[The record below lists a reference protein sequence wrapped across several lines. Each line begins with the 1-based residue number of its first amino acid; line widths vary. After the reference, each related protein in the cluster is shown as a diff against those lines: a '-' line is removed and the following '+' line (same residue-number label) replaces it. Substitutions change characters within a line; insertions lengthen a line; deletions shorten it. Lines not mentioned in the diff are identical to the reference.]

1 MKHYEMFC
9 VLPGTLSEDEVTPVV
24 DNVAQTLGSYDAQN
38 VTREDMGK
46 SRLAYPIKHIRYGY
60 FHLFR
65 FELEAENLVKLEK
78 SVRLLDN
85 LLRVVVKTSDP
96 SKATAYTLAQDP
108 TALSAPPKADKDERR
123 GERKPFEKREAPV
136 KETPADKKESI
147 SAPSDAK
154 AMDDKEEVKKEEKT
168 VEEPKESTS
177 AKATA
182 DKEEKLEE
190 PAPVKVVEDK
200 EKKPKISIDD
210 IDQKLDEILQKDIE
224 NV

>member
-9 VLPGTLSEDEVTPVV
+9 VLPGTLGEDEVAAVV
-24 DNVAQTLGSYDAQN
+24 DNVAQTLGSHDAAS

-60 FHLFR
+60 FQLFR
-65 FELEAENLVKLEK
+65 FELEAEQLAKLEK

-85 LLRVVVKTSDP
+85 LLRVVVKISDP

-108 TALSAPPKADKDERR
+108 TALSAPPKADREEKRN
-123 GERKPFEKREAPV
+123 ERKPFEKKGPSEEKPV
-136 KETPADKKESI
+136 AEKKEST
-147 SAPSDAK
+147 PAK
-154 AMDDKEEVKKEEKT
+154 AVEEKEEVKEEPKKEETKVETPKEEVVTPEVSEEKPVAEKKEEKT
-168 VEEPKESTS
+168 T
-177 AKATA
+177 
-182 DKEEKLEE
+182 
-190 PAPVKVVEDK
+190 

-210 IDQKLDEILQKDIE
+210 IDQKLDEILQKDID